1 MSNNTITAFIGI
13 YNGEKY
19 LDSLFDQIKS
29 QKTNQFNLLI
39 VDNAS
44 PDNSFEIINS
54 WPQKLSNLS
63 FQIIRNPKNLGAGGS
78 LNLNLHLINTPW
90 FTTMHQD
97 DFYKPNHIST
107 LLELINNADDEI
119 SGVSAT
125 MGSMTNEGKK
135 IKSIPRSTWFSS
147 DLDKY
152 SQFTQNLKSQSFPFP
167 CTAFKTEIYKKTKVL
182 IHNPSFSDTEQTL
195 KMLCYGKFLITS
207 EETMLYRENPLSE
220 SHSLN
225 DYERE
230 IGAYI
235 GLNRVFASEAFLN
248 MIKSIESEKLFEYA
262 KRIID
267 SVKERVSDPKLLQ
280 ILQISVLENIVDAT
294 SYENKQILKLL
305 SKQYSSFSSSQTLDN
320 LSNLGDFPMNQ
331 MQLNGEFKLNSSGW
345 KKKLWDKYFHSQ
357 IPIPKIVHKGIIK
370 GVYKLI
376 FIMKPSHRWNNK
388 QK

>member
-1 MSNNTITAFIGI
+1 MSKNTITAFIGI

-29 QKTNQFNLLI
+29 QDTNQFNLLI

-44 PDNSFEIINS
+44 LDNSFEIINS

-78 LNLNLHLINTPW
+78 LNLNLRHINTPW

-97 DFYKPNHIST
+97 DLYKPSHIST
-107 LLELINNADDEI
+107 LLELIKNADDDV

-152 SQFTQNLKSQSFPFP
+152 SQFIQNIKSQSIPFP
-167 CTAFKTEIYKKTKVL
+167 CTAFKTDIYKKTEVL

-235 GLNRVFASEAFLN
+235 GLNRVFASETFLN
-248 MIKSIESEKLFEYA
+248 MIKSIENEKLFEYT

-294 SYENKQILKLL
+294 SYENKEILKLL
-305 SKQYSSFSSSQTLDN
+305 SNQYSNFSSSQTLGN
-320 LSNLGDFPMNQ
+320 LSNLGDFPINQ
-331 MQLNGEFKLNSSGW
+331 MQLNSEFKLNSSSW
-345 KKKLWDKYFHSQ
+345 KKKLWDKYINSK
-357 IPIPKIVHKGIIK
+357 IPVPNGIHKRLTKGI
-370 GVYKLI
+370 YKLI
-376 FIMKPSHRWNNK
+376 FKMKPNHRWSNK
-388 QK
+388 